1 MSMTIAAR
9 QQRLRENLERLPAK
23 ALEMR
28 TLEDEIAEDE
38 HALSVWA
45 STQKSRAQ
53 RPVTPEPA
61 AFTHPDDLPEP
72 PLVLTE
78 SDPPIGLYA
87 AIEVD
92 GLPNGAAS
100 Q

>member
-38 HALSVWA
+38 NALAVWA

-53 RPVTPEPA
+53 RPVTPVPDPDPPAADRVVPFVHPDDEPA
-61 AFTHPDDLPEP
+61 A

-78 SDPPIGLYA
+78 VHT
-87 AIEVD
+87 EF
-92 GLPNGAAS
+92 NGAYHG
-100 Q
+100 

>member
-38 HALSVWA
+38 NALALWA

-53 RPVTPEPA
+53 RPVTPM
-61 AFTHPDDLPEP
+61 PDPEP
-72 PLVLTE
+72 PAVDRVVPFVQPDDVVADAPLTLTE
-78 SDPPIGLYA
+78 SVT
-87 AIEVD
+87 EF
-92 GLPNGAAS
+92 NGAYHG
-100 Q
+100 

>member
-38 HALSVWA
+38 QALALWA
-45 STQKSRAQ
+45 TTQKSRAQ
-53 RPVTPEPA
+53 RPVTPEPVP
-61 AFTHPDDLPEP
+61 FVHPDDEPEMP
-72 PLVLTE
+72 HQNGMFYEPQVNGRVE
-78 SDPPIGLYA
+78 GADIGA
-87 AIEVD
+87 
-92 GLPNGAAS
+92 N
-100 Q
+100 

>member
-45 STQKSRAQ
+45 SSQKSRAQ
-53 RPVTPEPA
+53 RPVTVLETPPFVHTEDDPAPETP
-61 AFTHPDDLPEP
+61 PDDVPF
-72 PLVLTE
+72 T
-78 SDPPIGLYA
+78 SYA
-87 AIEVD
+87 M
-92 GLPNGAAS
+92 PNGGIP

>member
-38 HALSVWA
+38 HALAVWA

-61 AFTHPDDLPEP
+61 TFVHPDDEP
-72 PLVLTE
+72 AQAEPLELSTLYSNGRIE
-78 SDPPIGLYA
+78 GADIG
-87 AIEVD
+87 VSH
-92 GLPNGAAS
+92 NG
-100 Q
+100 